1 MPFSNNLGMY
11 LNLLYTSVADKF
23 VWTGQLRECPKWPIN
38 VTSKWMAAQR
48 QVDWTEQ
55 SNFFENWQKI
65 ALGNF
70 SNECRMQFC
79 FYFIFQSCCIF
90 FLIKWGGWC
99 FIHFFLRMNSFDHI
113 PREVLWLHSDSFYFI
128 KNVQKTDQLL
138 KQSHWWWD
146 QFSVHS
152 SVYLLI

>member
-55 SNFFENWQKI
+55 SNFLRTDRKLHW
-65 ALGNF
+65 G
-70 SNECRMQFC
+70 
-79 FYFIFQSCCIF
+79 IFQ
-90 FLIKWGGWC
+90 
-99 FIHFFLRMNSFDHI
+99 MNA
-113 PREVLWLHSDSFYFI
+113 EC
-128 KNVQKTDQLL
+128 
-138 KQSHWWWD
+138 
-146 QFSVHS
+146 S
-152 SVYLLI
+152 SVFILFFKAVAYFF